1 MENTLYHL
9 HTITGLHVGT
19 GQGIGVIDMPIAR
32 ERASNLPQIPGSG
45 IKGVLRDEYHQKKPA
60 ADASDEDKE
69 KYQAYLALFGPE
81 AGDKASE
88 FAGAISVGDARLLCL
103 PIRSWKGT
111 FAWVSCP
118 MILERYKRDL
128 IAKEGIPAINR
139 NFGNNTQAKHT
150 AESVLLDSE
159 SGMIYLE
166 DLDIKS
172 AKEAD
177 DWAEYIGEQ
186 IFKENEWKDLFKQRF
201 LIINDDIFDFL
212 SETATEI
219 RARIKIK
226 EDTRTV
232 QDGGLWYEEYLPAE
246 TLLWGVLAADRSRN
260 PGCKKEANALLAQ
273 LPRAERLQVGGNATV
288 GAGQVRWIKG
298 E

>member
-1 MENTLYHL
+1 MENTIYHL
-9 HTITGLHVGT
+9 HTISGLHVGI

-32 ERASNLPQIPGSG
+32 ERASNLPQVPGSG
-45 IKGVLRDEYHQKKPA
+45 IKGVLRDECHQNKPA
-60 ADASDEDKE
+60 EDASDVDKA
-69 KYQAYLALFGPE
+69 KYQDYLTLFGPE

-111 FAWVSCP
+111 FAWVTCP

-128 IAKEGIPAINR
+128 IGKEAIPVINR
-139 NFGNNTQAKHT
+139 NFENNTHAKLT
-150 AESVLLDSE
+150 SESALLDTE
-159 SGMIYLE
+159 SNMIYLE
-166 DLDIKS
+166 DLDLKS
-172 AKEAD
+172 AIDAD
-177 DWAEYIGEQ
+177 KWAEFISQQ
-186 IFKENEWKDLFKQRF
+186 IFNDDEWKTLFKQRF
-201 LIINDDIFDFL
+201 LIIKDDIFDFL

-246 TLLWGVLAADRSRN
+246 TLLWGVLAADYSRN
-260 PGCKKEANALLAQ
+260 PK
-273 LPRAERLQVGGNATV
+273 
-288 GAGQVRWIKG
+288 
-298 E
+298 